1 MRIALAQ
8 LNPTIGD
15 FDGTFRLVEQAF
27 AQAKDQR
34 VRLLIFS
41 ELVTTGYPP
50 RDLLTKTAFVAAN
63 NQLVERIAELT
74 KAGVAAII
82 GCVSEN
88 AGAGNP
94 LFNSAALLDRGAVQT
109 TRHKTLLP
117 TYDVFDEDR
126 YFCPASSREPIVWE
140 GWRIGVTICEDIWF
154 GSDDL
159 GGLYQK
165 DPLAELAKA
174 GVDFFVNISA
184 SPFTLGKSETRRQ
197 LIAAQSKKH
206 GTPILMVNQV
216 GAHDDLVFDGHSMAI
231 DSDGATVARARDFEP
246 DFLTLEIEKGGSRVD
261 VRGRLRPCAS
271 SGAEEVHNALVLGIR
286 DYTRRCG
293 FEKVVLGLSGGIDS
307 ALTAVLAQ
315 RALGSENVLGVAMPS
330 RYSSD
335 GSVTDA
341 RSLAENL
348 GIDFEIIPIEPV
360 FKALNEIASGVFEG
374 LPSDV
379 TEENFQARARGTLLM
394 GLSNKFGSL
403 LLTTGNKSELAVG
416 YCTLYGDMCGGLAV
430 ISDVP
435 KTLVYEISRWI
446 NRDAEVIPWDT
457 ITKPPSAELREDQ
470 KDQDSLPPY
479 DELDALIEA
488 YVENNRSIEQI
499 VATGLD
505 EEMVRRWVKVINRNE
520 YKRRQAAPGL
530 RVTSKAFGTGRRM
543 PIAANYGSAG

>member
-15 FDGTFRLVEQAF
+15 FDGTFGLVEQALL
-27 AQAKDQR
+27 QAKEQG
-34 VRLLIFS
+34 VRLVIFS

-50 RDLLTKTAFVAAN
+50 RDLLTKRGFIAAN
-63 NQLVERIAELT
+63 LELVDRLAALT
-74 KAGVAAII
+74 NGGVAAVI
-82 GCVSEN
+82 GFV
-88 AGAGNP
+88 AGNSGPGNP
-94 LFNSAALLDRGAVQT
+94 LFNSAALLDEGAVQAV
-109 TRHKTLLP
+109 RHKTLLP

-126 YFCPASSREPIVWE
+126 YFCPASSREPVLWND
-140 GWRIGVTICEDIWF
+140 WRIGLTICEDIWY
-154 GSDDL
+154 GSNDL
-159 GGLYQK
+159 GGLYQS
-165 DPLAELAKA
+165 DPLEELAAA

-184 SPFTLGKSETRRQ
+184 SPFTLGKSETRRR
-197 LIAAQSKKH
+197 LIAGQSKKH
-206 GTPILMVNQV
+206 ATPILMVNQV
-216 GAHDDLVFDGHSMAI
+216 GAHDDLIFDGHSMAI
-231 DSDGATVARARDFEP
+231 DSAGTTVARAADFEP
-246 DFLTLEIEKGGSRVD
+246 DFLVVDVEKTGERVD
-261 VRGRLRPCAS
+261 IRGKQRPCAQTP
-271 SGAEEVHNALVLGIR
+271 AEEVHNALVLGIR

-293 FEKVVLGLSGGIDS
+293 FKKVVLGLSGGIDS

-315 RALGSENVLGVAMPS
+315 RALGPENVLGVAMPS
-330 RYSSD
+330 RFSSE

-348 GIDFEIIPIEPV
+348 GVGFEIIPIEPV
-360 FKALNEIASGVFEG
+360 FNALNEIASGVFAG

-446 NRDAEVIPWDT
+446 NRDEEIIPWDT

-479 DELDALIEA
+479 DQLDALIEA
-488 YVENNRSIEQI
+488 YVENNHTIDQI